1 MGRADTFSS
10 ESSLRRWRRI
20 RRMARSR
27 ERAPL
32 GPRRQGGGPYWLM
45 PVMSPHD
52 DCPDC
57 RRAPMPEAKKARAV
71 GVNHGALEGGDIE
84 EALAFCGRLFEFQ
97 LRGKSKTSAFIEL
110 GEQFLALQEGRTQGA
125 DDGRHFGL
133 VVDDKD

>member
-10 ESSLRRWRRI
+10 QSSLRRWRRI

-45 PVMSPHD
+45 RVISPHD

-71 GVNHGALEGGDIE
+71 GFNHVALEVGDIE
-84 EALAFCGRLFEFQ
+84 EALAFYGPPVRVQ
-97 LRGKSKTSAFIEL
+97 TARQ
-110 GEQFLALQEGRTQGA
+110 EQDL
-125 DDGRHFGL
+125 
-133 VVDDKD
+133 